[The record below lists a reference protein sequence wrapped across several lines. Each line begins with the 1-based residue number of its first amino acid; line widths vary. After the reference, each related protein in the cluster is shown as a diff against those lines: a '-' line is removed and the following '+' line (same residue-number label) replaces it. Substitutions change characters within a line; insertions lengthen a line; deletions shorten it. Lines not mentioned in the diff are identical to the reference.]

1 MLEIWGLEVRTNFS
15 FQGLGA
21 IDVHQFD
28 KAKASLGCRQGCNEK
43 KMLETTIQQKEM
55 SYFLKVLLL
64 MTSNTIAFFK

>member
-1 MLEIWGLEVRTNFS
+1 
-15 FQGLGA
+15 LGA